1 MVLYSKAIDY
11 VLTDAQLP
19 QAELDKAIAEA
30 RARIATIKQ
39 VRKAIE
45 IFAGVVVLAAA
56 IVARDANGTVK
67 ATKALAKLA
76 KSDEDKPAAK
86 AVAKK
91 AKKDPKTVA

>member
-1 MVLYSKAIDY
+1 M
-11 VLTDAQLP
+11 LTDAQLA
-19 QAELDKAIAEA
+19 QAELDQAIAEA

-45 IFAGVVVLAAA
+45 IFAGVAVLAAS

-76 KSDEDKPAAK
+76 KGDQDKPAAK
-86 AVAKK
+86 AAARK
-91 AKKDPKTVA
+91 AKKGPKTVA